1 MKRIRPAPMG
11 RAYRYVRR
19 ISHIEIVLAE
29 RGKNGASVATV
40 VGEEETPKTPVKA
53 KARKPAA
60 KKAVVKKKKK

>member
-1 MKRIRPAPMG
+1 
-11 RAYRYVRR
+11 
-19 ISHIEIVLAE
+19 VLAE